1 MYPCPNCQKLTI
13 SPASKLWVGKPII
26 DGIVPE
32 RTTTCPNCSAEI
44 SVAGKNLLWLWYV
57 IVFLSALVFWSLSG
71 LPIASDLLRI
81 GIGVVIGL
89 SLSMLLFIYQL
100 QRALIVKKK

>member
-1 MYPCPNCQKLTI
+1 M
-13 SPASKLWVGKPII
+13 
-26 DGIVPE
+26 
-32 RTTTCPNCSAEI
+32 
-44 SVAGKNLLWLWYV
+44 
-57 IVFLSALVFWSLSG
+57 IVFLSALAFWSLSG